1 MIQFLLA
8 SQSPRRR
15 ELFGLLGYPF
25 TSMAADADEAAIT
38 TPDPAENVVDTAVL
52 KATII
57 AAQLPRPDHRQI
69 ILAADT
75 TVALDDAMLNKP
87 TNAVDAR
94 RMLMAMRNRPHEVL
108 TGYILWDVLSR
119 EKWTGVSTAVVTM
132 RPYTDQEI
140 DNYIASGDPMDKAG
154 AYAIQHPEFQ
164 PVARLNG
171 CYLNVMGL
179 PVCDLILALQQ
190 FDIPRQA
197 DLTAVHQA
205 HQIIPALHS
214 TNWPDYRKPAI
225 FQFILE
231 ISAGSCYNV

>member
-15 ELFGLLGYPF
+15 ELFDLLGYPF

-52 KATII
+52 KAAVI
-57 AAQLPRPDHRQI
+57 AAQLPHPEYRQI

-87 TNAVDAR
+87 IDAADAQ
-94 RMLMAMRNRPHEVL
+94 RMLMAMRNRSHEVL
-108 TGYILWDVLSR
+108 TGYVLWDMLSG
-119 EKWTGVSTAVVTM
+119 EKLTGVSTAVVTM

-140 DNYIASGDPMDKAG
+140 DHYIASGDPMDKAG

-164 PVARLNG
+164 PVARLEG

-179 PVCDLILALQQ
+179 PVCDLILALEQ
-190 FDIPRQA
+190 FGVPIQA

-205 HQIIPALHS
+205 HQNYLCPTFNQL
-214 TNWPDYRKPAI
+214 T
-225 FQFILE
+225 LE
-231 ISAGSCYNV
+231 I